1 MNNDPLNN
9 QNTSPSPTP
18 PQGPMPMNS
27 LDGITPRTSPMA
39 PQQPV
44 TPTPVQ
50 PAMTP
55 TPQQTAVNDFVNR
68 PRPTVPRNPNF
79 ENAKQAA
86 QDAGF
91 PMGAAQPTVMVAKKS
106 KAKLI
111 LLILLVIVLLAGA
124 AAGYLFLTKKKS
136 TKTSSAST
144 ANTSTQAVT
153 FNTWT
158 GKGSSNNFSD
168 SANWS
173 NGTPVNGQNLE
184 INLSTIGTTSTSSAN
199 SSSSSAVV
207 SSSPQIKNDINNLSV
222 GQIKIDGTSDLSSF
236 QLAGNALTINNSLQV
251 TAKSSTPNM
260 KINLNV
266 PINLGGNSN
275 FQISGNS
282 VVTFV
287 GSATNMID
295 LSTFNLSFN
304 VSNTATV
311 LEDMSLSGKGDLTM
325 ASSAV
330 STTSSLKFMASSPN
344 YSGKVEV
351 GANDLVALGYSS
363 PSNAFGTGAITVDNG
378 GALELVLT
386 TGNAFNLGN
395 DLNLSGN
402 GVKNGSS
409 NALGAYTGALTGC
422 IVNAAGLCTAG
433 LNVALSG
440 MDMLNANTELGA
452 LYLPSAGA
460 ILKTAS
466 VTYHFTNLM
475 KNNFTVSPVAS
486 SQAVIN

>member
-1 MNNDPLNN
+1 
-9 QNTSPSPTP
+9 
-18 PQGPMPMNS
+18 
-27 LDGITPRTSPMA
+27 
-39 PQQPV
+39 
-44 TPTPVQ
+44 
-50 PAMTP
+50 
-55 TPQQTAVNDFVNR
+55 
-68 PRPTVPRNPNF
+68 
-79 ENAKQAA
+79 
-86 QDAGF
+86 
-91 PMGAAQPTVMVAKKS
+91 
-106 KAKLI
+106 
-111 LLILLVIVLLAGA
+111 
-124 AAGYLFLTKKKS
+124 
-136 TKTSSAST
+136 
-144 ANTSTQAVT
+144 
-153 FNTWT
+153 
-158 GKGSSNNFSD
+158 
-168 SANWS
+168 
-173 NGTPVNGQNLE
+173 
-184 INLSTIGTTSTSSAN
+184 
-199 SSSSSAVV
+199 VV